1 MPLPYFPLY
10 NLPRE
15 LFECILDFLN
25 ILDAALLSEAFQS
38 VPRICECI
46 RNHVRRRTTALFNKL
61 GDLNVV
67 TDLILRNGMVV
78 SGSRALAVAQPS
90 VAEFVWN
97 SDIDLYAP
105 FGKVS
110 EIDEYL
116 RGQRFTAVRRHP
128 AIDGFDENGYEVHRS
143 GIHSVTT
150 YTKGRIVIDVV
161 ESIDACSL
169 TPIFCF
175 HSTAVSSAL
184 KHLQL
189 F

>member
-38 VPRICECI
+38 VPRVCECI

-67 TDLILRNGMVV
+67 TDLILRDGMVV

-150 YTKGRIVIDVV
+150 YTKGRIVIRRIHRCLFAHSDLLFPFHRC
-161 ESIDACSL
+161 EFCS
-169 TPIFCF
+169 
-175 HSTAVSSAL
+175 
-184 KHLQL
+184 
-189 F
+189 